1 MKPAN
6 DFHSRLKIR
15 PGEELERF
23 RPLLQ
28 DALTFGSF
36 SQKTSPFQAE
46 LEVLDGL
53 YALLSV
59 DRDNF
64 LTLAEEL
71 NRRPELIASLEKK
84 GNGNFQMVYAFR
96 GYTEGGAIYRHSVIQ
111 SRDLIQALMP
121 FLILQVRRTAFCRVP
136 DDWTAGGMVISV
148 TSPNWSTVIQDSAAL
163 YCMQMNPLFASLLD
177 CARNLFACS
186 ETEKEASL
194 ILKKEIESSI
204 AKGNFSGAID
214 GLMIA
219 DEMSEDD
226 PILAEILGLF
236 LVSDNPGLLWAALY
250 VCDRHPFQQFISRIR
265 SLALEEKRAGFAVA
279 QIRALRL
286 MGGEQAFN
294 ALLDLG
300 SSAQMP
306 ETRKLAARALAWVVD
321 YPFLEERVL
330 ALCRSKDRIPRQLG
344 MTALSESKYH
354 SVFSEGKNLASRV
367 EKEHLK
373 RNSSEWGQT

>member
-1 MKPAN
+1 MIPTN

-23 RPLLQ
+23 PLLLQ
-28 DALTFGSF
+28 DALTFGAASLE
-36 SQKTSPFQAE
+36 TSPLQAE

-59 DRDNF
+59 DRDDF
-64 LTLAEEL
+64 FTLAEEL
-71 NRRPELIASLEKK
+71 NRRPELIASLEKE
-84 GNGNFQMVYAFR
+84 GSGNFQMVYAFR

-111 SRDLIQALMP
+111 SRDLIHALMP
-121 FLILQVRRTAFCRVP
+121 FLILQVRRTAFCRVS

-163 YCMQMNPLFASLLD
+163 YCMQTNTLFASLLE
-177 CARNLFACS
+177 CARGLFACS
-186 ETEKEASL
+186 DTGEKASL

-204 AKGNFSGAID
+204 AKGNLSGAID

-219 DEMSEDD
+219 DEMPADE
-226 PILAEILGLF
+226 PILAEILDLF
-236 LVSDNPGLLWAALY
+236 WDSNNPGLLWAALY
-250 VCDRHPFQQFISRIR
+250 VCDRHPFQQFISRIH
-265 SLALEEKRAGFAVA
+265 SLAMEEKRTGFAAA

-300 SSAQMP
+300 NSAPLP

-321 YPFLEERVL
+321 YPSLKERIL

-354 SVFSEGKNLASRV
+354 SVFSEGKNLASRA
-367 EKEHLK
+367 EKERLK
-373 RNSSEWGQT
+373 RDWGQA